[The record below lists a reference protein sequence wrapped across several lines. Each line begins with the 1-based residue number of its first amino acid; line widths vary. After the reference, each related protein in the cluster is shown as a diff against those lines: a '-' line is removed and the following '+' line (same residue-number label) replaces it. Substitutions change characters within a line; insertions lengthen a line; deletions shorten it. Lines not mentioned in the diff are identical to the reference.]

1 MVFCVGVV
9 SVDADAVV
17 TAVVTGVL
25 TVDGHPVANIIG
37 AVVLSVN
44 KELPKGNTALILP
57 YSGCIFVDST
67 TAI

>member
-17 TAVVTGVL
+17 TVVVTGVL

-37 AVVLSVN
+37 AVVLSLIRSYRKV
-44 KELPKGNTALILP
+44 ILP
-57 YSGCIFVDST
+57 
-67 TAI
+67 